1 MASAVR
7 TRSMTDEEYADYRA
21 RSVPAYA
28 ADSQRSRGMS
38 PEAARAHAEE
48 TFARTLD
55 EAAAGDRSWV
65 LRVLDETDQP
75 VGWLW
80 LGPHPHRA
88 DGVFV
93 YDIEIDPAYQGRGL
107 GRATMLEVERIARE
121 AGLVVVGLN
130 VFGWN
135 ARAETL
141 YRSLG
146 YTVDST
152 QLSKPLTEQ
161 P

>member
-1 MASAVR
+1 MTAVR
-7 TRSMTDEEYADYRA
+7 TRPMTEAEYADYRA
-21 RSVPAYA
+21 RSVPGYA

-38 PEAARAHAEE
+38 AEAARAHSEA
-48 TFARTLD
+48 TFARTLA
-55 EAAAGDRSWV
+55 EAAGGERSWV
-65 LRVLDETDQP
+65 LRVLDDADVP

-88 DGVFV
+88 DALFV
-93 YDIEIDPAYQGRGL
+93 YDIEIDESHRGRGL
-107 GRATMLEVERIARE
+107 GRATMLAAEQIARD
-121 AGLVVVGLN
+121 AGLTVLALN

-135 ARAETL
+135 SPAEAL

-146 YTVDST
+146 YAVDST
-152 QLSKPLTEQ
+152 MMSKPLTGQ